1 MNMIGGFIPTFGG
14 RQSLHLPAFDSIHG
28 AFDSIHGAFDSIHG
42 AILAWRQSLHL
53 LAFAALAGGIILL
66 IVEICPASADENEEN
81 AEHSDTATASG
92 TPVA

>member
-1 MNMIGGFIPTFGG
+1 MNSNEKILTFGG

-28 AFDSIHGAFDSIHG
+28 AACALGG
-42 AILAWRQSLHL
+42 P

-66 IVEICPASADENEEN
+66 AVGICPASADEDEEDQ
-81 AEHSDTATASG
+81 EHSDTTTASG